1 MDNTIVLGLLGS
13 LLVLQVVGIYLL
25 LIRKRF
31 KVTNGKVDLEKF
43 LSELDEDVA
52 RGSKDIDKNIKS
64 FISNIK
70 SQNDKSEK
78 HKKDIES
85 TINDFVDAL
94 NNILKDVSKKSDDV
108 IENIQNDSVRSKK
121 EVENTIGSLAEA
133 LKSMIDVMKRDI
145 EVMKDEVAALK
156 KLTLDK
162 DEKIKRYEEGYDQ
175 KNIKNFR
182 QELFRIL
189 HFIEDKKDEED
200 SEALIEVHEDLELLL
215 EDVGID
221 TINISTGDLYDGN
234 EKIAA
239 VKGVENTTDSD
250 KDGIIFKKVRNGYSI
265 QIADGSMKVLRPA
278 EIIVYKYEEKKE
290 EDISIEVVES
300 VDTEKQLKVENNNTE
315 GKWNE

>member
-31 KVTNGKVDLEKF
+31 KVTNGKVDLENF

-315 GKWNE
+315 GK